1 MNATGQSSARM
12 PEAQA
17 TEDAVVRALVIR
29 NKKGLHARASAK
41 FVQTVEKFDAD
52 VRVTRG
58 HETVG
63 GTSIMGLMM
72 LAAAPGTSITISAT
86 GPQAAAA
93 ENSPVRTEAR
103 RPGSG
108 ALFEITMESSGFST
122 SAIPDSVF
130 GIPAGYRQK

>member
-1 MNATGQSSARM
+1 V
-12 PEAQA
+12 PEN
-17 TEDAVVRALVIR
+17 AVVRALVIR

-72 LAAAPGTSITISAT
+72 LAASPGTSITISAT

-93 ENSPVRTEAR
+93 VEALE
-103 RPGSG
+103 
-108 ALFEITMESSGFST
+108 ALIASR
-122 SAIPDSVF
+122 F
-130 GIPAGYRQK
+130 GEVD